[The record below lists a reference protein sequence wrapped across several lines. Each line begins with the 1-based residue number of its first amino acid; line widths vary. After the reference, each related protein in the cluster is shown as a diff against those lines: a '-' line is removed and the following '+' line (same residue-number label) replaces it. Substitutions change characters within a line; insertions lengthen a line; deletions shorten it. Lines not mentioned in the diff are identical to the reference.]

1 MTTLTAPQL
10 AERLLEA
17 LGADTEFREAVIG
30 DLAEEFELRVGWDG
44 ARAARRWYYREGLRI
59 APYLVRDW
67 WRRLRGRDVAR
78 LGGVFVVSSLAML
91 VLDKLLRLAV
101 WSGVGMIAGRDAFSG
116 LSDVGLFVLAGLMF
130 LWTVVDGAAAGYIA
144 ARLGRRAPLP
154 TVVVVA
160 AGLGL
165 LGVLLQSAAVPGWF
179 RALNTAMVVTGVL
192 SGGIIR
198 ASITRNR
205 PSESEDPAIR
215 LGG

>member
-1 MTTLTAPQL
+1 
-10 AERLLEA
+10 
-17 LGADTEFREAVIG
+17 V
-30 DLAEEFELRVGWDG
+30 
-44 ARAARRWYYREGLRI
+44 
-59 APYLVRDW
+59 
-67 WRRLRGRDVAR
+67 
-78 LGGVFVVSSLAML
+78 
-91 VLDKLLRLAV
+91 
-101 WSGVGMIAGRDAFSG
+101 
-116 LSDVGLFVLAGLMF
+116 
-130 LWTVVDGAAAGYIA
+130 AGYIA

-179 RALNTAMVVTGVL
+179 RVLNTAMVVTGVL